1 MTQVTSGKVA
11 RIPGCDNRITA
22 VKSSLMTTISVPGV
36 PLMTPQEF
44 RILRDYL
51 YRRCGLYFEESKK
64 FFLERK
70 LRDRVGAMGMQ
81 SYSQYFMNLHG
92 ENEWMELKEIYKQ
105 VTTTETGFFRNR
117 KQMNALRYELMD
129 DLIQEARRRPDQM
142 LKGWSAG
149 CSTGEEAYSLA
160 MLIRSKLSGS
170 ELDIPVRITG
180 SDINERALKT
190 AEHGLYDANR
200 CTGLPQPFLDRYME
214 PVGDRYRVCDRIRD
228 MVSLTFF
235 NLADTTRYLRLGR
248 MDFVFCRN
256 VLIYF
261 GDAVRKEV
269 LQGLARVIRPGGLL
283 FLGYSE
289 HLPRQPYFDPLIR
302 DGHTICYRRIEEAWP
317 Q

>member
-1 MTQVTSGKVA
+1 
-11 RIPGCDNRITA
+11 
-22 VKSSLMTTISVPGV
+22 
-36 PLMTPQEF
+36 MTPQEF

-51 YRRCGLYFEESKK
+51 YRRSGLYFEESKK

-70 LRDRVGAMGMQ
+70 LRTRVESMGMQ

-92 ENEWMELKEIYKQ
+92 ENELMELKEIFKQ

-117 KQMNALRYELMD
+117 KQMLAVHHELLD
-129 DLIQEARRRPDQM
+129 GLIQEARRRPDQM

-160 MLIRSKLSGS
+160 MLIRAKLT
-170 ELDIPVRITG
+170 ELNLDIPVQISG

-190 AEHGLYDANR
+190 AEHGLYDAYQ
-200 CTGLPQPFLDRYME
+200 CAALPQPFLDRYMKR
-214 PVGDRYRVCDRIRD
+214 VGDRLHVSEQIRD
-228 MVSLTFF
+228 MVRFEFF

-289 HLPRQPYFDPLIR
+289 HLPRQPHFDPVIR

-317 Q
+317 R